1 MSIYSLR
8 SGETW
13 RHPFAMYADLRDRAP
28 VDHVDPGH
36 VDNGGYYVLSRYA
49 DVVSAARDFTTYSSA
64 AGLTVEPSG
73 GEQDVMRAF
82 DPMVMQDPPVHTAFR
97 KMVGRGFTPK
107 QVVELEPQIRSFV
120 SERVQRLREAGT
132 GDVVAELLKPLP
144 SLIVA
149 HYLGVPE
156 KDRDRFD
163 SWTDAIVAATS
174 EGDPLAS
181 AEAAGEMI
189 DYFTGLIE
197 LRRSRPADDTIS
209 HLVRA
214 ADAGDDVSVLQVLG
228 FAFTMVAGGND
239 TTTGLLGGSLDLL
252 TTRPDQ
258 RRLLIEDSAAI
269 PDAVEEL
276 LRLTSPVQG
285 LARTVTRDVELH
297 DTVVPEGSRV
307 LLLYAA
313 GNRDPR
319 EFGPDAEELRV
330 ARRPTKILT
339 FSHGAHHCLGAA
351 AARLAA
357 RVALEELLAHCP
369 DFTVDGAAGEFAP
382 GHYVRRYQS
391 LPFDATGLN

>member
-1 MSIYSLR
+1 MSIYSQM

-13 RHPFAMYADLRDRAP
+13 RNPYEMYAELRDHAP
-28 VDHVDPGH
+28 VDHVEE
-36 VDNGGYYVLSRYA
+36 GGYYVLSRYT
-49 DVVSAARDFTTYSSA
+49 DVVSAARNFTTYSSA
-64 AGLTVEPSG
+64 AGLTVEPSD

-120 SERVQRLREAGT
+120 SARVQRLCEAGT

-156 KDRDRFD
+156 EDRDRFD
-163 SWTDAIVAATS
+163 RWTDAIVAATS

-181 AEAAGEMI
+181 ADAAGEMI
-189 DYFTGLIE
+189 DYFTKLID
-197 LRRSRPADDTIS
+197 LRRRWPEDDTIS
-209 HLVRA
+209 HLVGA
-214 ADAGDDVSVLQVLG
+214 ADDGDDISILQILG

-252 TTRPDQ
+252 TSHPDQ
-258 RRLLIEDSAAI
+258 RRVLIEDSAAI

-285 LARTVTRDVELH
+285 LARTVTHDVELH
-297 DTVVPEGSRV
+297 DTVIPESSRV

-319 EFGPDAEELRV
+319 EYGPDAEALRV
-330 ARRPTKILT
+330 DRCPAKILT

-357 RVALEELLAHCP
+357 RVALEELLGHCP
-369 DFTVDGAAGEFAP
+369 DFSVDGAAGEFAP

-391 LPFDATGLN
+391 LPFDARGLA